1 MVCIELDQMLAIVGI
16 TPPPPVDT
24 ALEINVL
31 LIRNL
36 LTERWNMSTRD
47 QITIAA
53 IIKVEV
59 KSQTKIII
67 IMTTVHCSVVSG
79 T

>member
-1 MVCIELDQMLAIVGI
+1 LVCIELDQMLAIVGI